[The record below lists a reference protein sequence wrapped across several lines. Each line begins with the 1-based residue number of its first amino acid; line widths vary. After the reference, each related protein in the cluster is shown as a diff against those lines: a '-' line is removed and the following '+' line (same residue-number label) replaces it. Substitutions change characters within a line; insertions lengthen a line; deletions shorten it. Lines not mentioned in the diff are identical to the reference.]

1 MKRTFAIILAAL
13 AAAALFAG
21 LVHAVLVAAHVS
33 EPAAT
38 TVYGLTPR
46 RLWATT
52 AAVLALVGV
61 VIGGLALAR
70 PASRFGTASGRL
82 GAIVALVVGPIAVVN
97 RRAESGHRQRWSR
110 HRQRSSRWR
119 SGVRAGADRHGP
131 RRAGS
136 GPLPP
141 HRLRAGANDV
151 SSTSAM
157 SNPAASFEPYRR
169 RLLGLA
175 YRMLGSMADAEDAV
189 QETYLRWHGADRD
202 KVSDPRAFLMTT
214 TTRICL
220 DMLTSARARREE
232 YVGPWL
238 PEPVVD
244 TAALAPDSRT
254 ELAEDL
260 SIALLLTL
268 DRLSPLERAAF
279 LLHDVF
285 DFSFSEV
292 ATALERSEA
301 ACRQLA
307 ARARAHVRAA
317 RPRGATAPPARSG
330 EIDAKHAQ
338 LMSAFAAATQSGDLN
353 ALTQL
358 LASDVRVVT
367 DGGGKVR
374 AALNVIDGADRVARF
389 LVDVTRKRP
398 GAWWRDDFTLR
409 FATINGLPGV
419 IVDAPE
425 GPVQTAAFEIEGD
438 VIRALYVV
446 RNPDKLRHLAAVI
459 SSRRCLR
466 YDAGMPHPSW
476 NDSYASGAPPPW
488 DTGTPDPMLVEM
500 IESRAIAPGC
510 TLEVGCGTG
519 TNAIYLAQHGAIA
532 RDSII
537 STSIRW
543 ACIPMAAVLRT

>member
-1 MKRTFAIILAAL
+1 M
-13 AAAALFAG
+13 
-21 LVHAVLVAAHVS
+21 
-33 EPAAT
+33 
-38 TVYGLTPR
+38 
-46 RLWATT
+46 
-52 AAVLALVGV
+52 
-61 VIGGLALAR
+61 
-70 PASRFGTASGRL
+70 
-82 GAIVALVVGPIAVVN
+82 
-97 RRAESGHRQRWSR
+97 
-110 HRQRSSRWR
+110 
-119 SGVRAGADRHGP
+119 
-131 RRAGS
+131 
-136 GPLPP
+136 
-141 HRLRAGANDV
+141 

-202 KVSDPRAFLMTT
+202 NVSEPRAFLMTT

-220 DMLTSARARREE
+220 DMLTSARARHEE

-292 ATALERSEA
+292 ASALERSEA

-307 ARARAHVRAA
+307 ARARAHVRAT
-317 RPRGATAPPARSG
+317 RPRGVTAPPARAG

-338 LMSAFAAATQSGDLN
+338 LISAFAAATQSGDLN

-367 DGGGKVR
+367 DGGGKVE
-374 AALNVIDGADRVARF
+374 AALNASTGSGWSKAPIAWRDSWLPARANVRVRGGARTSRCGLPPSTACPVSSWTHPRDRCRRQRSRLRATSFGRCTWCAIRTSCGTWRRRQRGTGAVAREQA
-389 LVDVTRKRP
+389 LLIEELASLRLDDVRQRA
-398 GAWWRDDFTLR
+398 GCE
-409 FATINGLPGV
+409 FASLKIS
-419 IVDAPE
+419 
-425 GPVQTAAFEIEGD
+425 
-438 VIRALYVV
+438 
-446 RNPDKLRHLAAVI
+446 HLKTWHV
-459 SSRRCLR
+459 SSSPNR
-466 YDAGMPHPSW
+466 S
-476 NDSYASGAPPPW
+476 
-488 DTGTPDPMLVEM
+488 
-500 IESRAIAPGC
+500 
-510 TLEVGCGTG
+510 
-519 TNAIYLAQHGAIA
+519 
-532 RDSII
+532 
-537 STSIRW
+537 
-543 ACIPMAAVLRT
+543 